1 MAFPKYL
8 VHGADIFTQ
17 RAVTFVTVDGMEK
30 RGKNQGRKAKGD
42 RRRESEGEEGRRA
55 RARARPPFNDP
66 PVVERVLGESVR
78 HVLKI

>member
-30 RGKNQGRKAKGD
+30 RGKKSGEKGE
-42 RRRESEGEEGRRA
+42 RETDGERDGEKGRRPCTGA
-55 RARARPPFNDP
+55 RKT
-66 PVVERVLGESVR
+66 PV
-78 HVLKI
+78 